1 MSQPVYLEEDASEI
15 YEKLSSVEE
24 DYHEEDERS
33 SDPMSDM
40 ISKYG
45 GY

>member
-1 MSQPVYLEEDASEI
+1 MSHPIYLEEDSAEI
-15 YEKLSSVEE
+15 YEKLSSCEE
-24 DYHEEDERS
+24 NYTEDEERS
-33 SDPMSDM
+33 NDHMSDM